1 MSKLIHF
8 NTLDLNLINLIS
20 PKNIDNK
27 VSCEMSYNNNPLM
40 FFIDSLNVIKF
51 TSDEIILDLRN
62 NDHIKKL
69 FDDLDKTTV
78 FNIYNFLSN
87 NRCILHLSEDV
98 LNVVRDDQALSV

>member
-69 FDDLDKTTV
+69 FDDLYK
-78 FNIYNFLSN
+78 NHMNF
-87 NRCILHLSEDV
+87 R
-98 LNVVRDDQALSV
+98 